1 MTNPKILYLNQKDV
15 AKLITIEETLDV
27 VEEAFRQHG
36 LGNVQMPPK
45 MYLNFSKHEGDL
57 RIMPVERLGLDVSG
71 VKVVNVHPNN
81 SKSGLPT
88 VMATIILNST
98 ETGQPIAF
106 MEAGFITDLR
116 TGAAGAVAA
125 KYLSRDDSSVVGLVG
140 LGNQAKT
147 QLEAL
152 MLVRD
157 IETVKIYD
165 QSFKAGIKFI
175 KWIKEKYENIEVILE
190 NNIEKTCD
198 CDILVTTTPV
208 RKPIIKV
215 EWIKPGTHINAIGAD
230 AKGKQEL
237 DPKILEC
244 AKVVVDDIEQASHS
258 GEINVSVSSIEI
270 GFGVNDIYATLGEI
284 VCGKFSNQESLG
296 LFSDDITIFDSTG
309 LAIQDLS
316 TAVLVYQKAVEQ
328 DIGLKL
334 SLF

>member
-1 MTNPKILYLNQKDV
+1 
-15 AKLITIEETLDV
+15 

-45 MYLNFSKHEGDL
+45 MYLDFPEYEGDL
-57 RIMPVERLGLDVSG
+57 RIMPVERLGLDISG

-81 SKSGLPT
+81 SKYGLPT
-88 VMATIILNST
+88 VTATITLNST
-98 ETGQPIAF
+98 KTGQPIAF
-106 MEAGFITDLR
+106 MEAGLITNLR
-116 TGAAGAVAA
+116 TGAAGGVAA
-125 KYLSRDDSSVVGLVG
+125 KYLSRKDSSVVGLVG
-140 LGNQAKT
+140 LGNQART

-152 MLVRD
+152 VLVRN

-165 QSFKAGIKFI
+165 KSFAAEASFKNWVKKKLGIKVVMAG
-175 KWIKEKYENIEVILE
+175 NLE
-190 NNIEKTCD
+190 ETCN

-208 RKPIIKV
+208 RKPIIKA

-230 AKGKQEL
+230 AMGKQEL
-237 DPKILEC
+237 DPKILEW
-244 AKVVVDDIEQASHS
+244 AKIVVDDYEQASHS
-258 GEINVSVSSIEI
+258 GEINVPISSNEI

-284 VCGKFSNQESLG
+284 VCGESFG
-296 LFSDDITIFDSTG
+296 RGYTDEITVFDSTG

-328 DIGLKL
+328 SIGLKL